1 MMQKF
6 GESCLVGVTVTVIA
20 MFFASAELRSQETE
34 FDHGSLMGDGSAS
47 SVLGDCVA
55 CHTDTSVLP
64 DAHVPP
70 ASMSL
75 TECRAC
81 HAPETALS
89 LRGTMPLDHSHA
101 LAGVGCTSCHGN
113 DDAATMSEPA
123 TQVCQACHGSLDEL
137 AAATAD
143 VMPTNPHSSPHGAP
157 YTECSLCHMQHE
169 PSQNFCASC
178 HDFEFDLP

>member
-1 MMQKF
+1 MRIIGKA
-6 GESCLVGVTVTVIA
+6 SLVGVAVSVTA
-20 MFFASAELRSQETE
+20 MFVASEALHSQETG
-34 FDHGSLMGDGSAS
+34 FDHSSLMGDGPAS
-47 SVLGDCVA
+47 SVLGDCVT
-55 CHTDTSVLP
+55 CHTDASVLP
-64 DAHVPP
+64 DGHVP
-70 ASMSL
+70 ASGMSL

-81 HAPETALS
+81 HSPETTLS

-101 LAGVGCTSCHGN
+101 LAGVGCASCHGN

-123 TQVCQACHGSLDEL
+123 TQVCQACHGSLDDL

-169 PSQNFCASC
+169 PSQDFCASC